1 MRRLTATRKQSLP
14 LNSESLTYWYFRLNG
29 FFTIPNFVVHP
40 DRGSKQRTEV
50 DVFGIRLPNRHEL
63 LANPMEDDGVL
74 WRAVKLGGS
83 RRPVGEVGETHGVFR
98 GLSIGDRAGAVR
110 RGSAQPTVHKF
121 TAPARHG
128 VRRRRYARVC

>member
-50 DVFGIRLPNRHEL
+50 DVFDLFFVASIDMPLKKDRTGNGMTQENSFGMCGKNTRTPK
-63 LANPMEDDGVL
+63 MTFVL
-74 WRAVKLGGS
+74 RFS
-83 RRPVGEVGETHGVFR
+83 
-98 GLSIGDRAGAVR
+98 
-110 RGSAQPTVHKF
+110 Q
-121 TAPARHG
+121 
-128 VRRRRYARVC
+128 